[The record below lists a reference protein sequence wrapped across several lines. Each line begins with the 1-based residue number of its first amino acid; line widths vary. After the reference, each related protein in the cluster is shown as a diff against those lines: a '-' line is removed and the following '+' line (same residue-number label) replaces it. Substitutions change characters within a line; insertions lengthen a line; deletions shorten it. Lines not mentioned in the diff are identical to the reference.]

1 MARPKVMNAA
11 FGEFQQEVMAR
22 FNRLLDE
29 DPKWLPT
36 EAQSRV
42 LKLLAE
48 TQAILHKGAVDEN
61 AKLPNKR
68 QRDEALAL
76 LEGRLPPREEPE
88 ADVGADA

>member
-22 FNRLLDE
+22 FNRLLE
-29 DPKWLPT
+29 KPEWLPT
-36 EAQSRV
+36 EAQARV

-76 LEGRLPPREEPE
+76 LENRLPPREEPE